1 MASRMTNEQ
10 WQEYVRAQTNG
21 EYVCLSTYTN
31 TRTKV
36 RMRHVSEM
44 CGNHEYDV
52 APTYFTQG
60 VRCPK
65 CANARKGKT
74 REPVT
79 LEQFY
84 ERLHAIYPEG
94 EYAIVGKYVNISTV
108 VEVRHRCGHVFRV
121 VPSQLVSPTYR
132 TGCKI
137 CQRASQ
143 VWTHERFLEEMRAAG
158 DGADQYVALTEYTGY
173 NDPILLR
180 HVPSGAEWQTT
191 PNTFL
196 AGGARYDPNRSP
208 RNSSHHREA
217 RRLLKAMREV
227 FEEEKSFPDLRS
239 PISGRP
245 LWFDFWLPER
255 SLLIELD
262 GELHWTA
269 YGSES
274 GAKAE
279 YIERRRILDDAK
291 NKWAARKAGT
301 LRLVRIDVGKGMDI
315 PLQTLLRSALN
326 A

>member
-1 MASRMTNEQ
+1 MASRMTDEQ
-10 WQEYVRAQTNG
+10 WRQYVTAQTNG
-21 EYVCLSTYTN
+21 EYESLTPYTN

-36 RMRHVSEM
+36 RMRHNNEA
-44 CGNHEYDV
+44 CGNHEYEV

-74 REPVT
+74 REPVS

-94 EYAIVGKYVNISTV
+94 EYVIVGEYVNISTV

-208 RNSSHHREA
+208 RNSSYHREA
-217 RRLLKAMREV
+217 RRILEAMGEV

-255 SLLIELD
+255 GLLIELD
-262 GELHWTA
+262 GALHWTA

-279 YIERRRILDDAK
+279 YIERRRTLDDAK
-291 NKWAARKAGT
+291 NQWVAGKAES
-301 LRLVRIDVGKGMDI
+301 LRLMRIEVGKDMDI
-315 PLQTLLRSALN
+315 PLQTLLHSALN